1 MSSVAPV
8 RLKEKTVFNR
18 SKTERIKESVV
29 SASELAT
36 QLAQDKKFRKRLLSA
51 IEHGSEVGRRT
62 RRGLGVTGVIRR
74 LSTDEGLLAEL
85 KSARND
91 LQRAYARAEKTRRS
105 HKLRKFMFFAAL
117 ASIAGVPQLRDR
129 VTGKA
134 KNYREPVV
142 DFANQK
148 IGGAPRERQSPPNS
162 LEDLTKEEL
171 YARAQDAD
179 VPGRSEMSKEQLI
192 SALRARS

>member
-1 MSSVAPV
+1 
-8 RLKEKTVFNR
+8 VFNR
-18 SKTERIKESVV
+18 SKTERIKKSVV

-51 IEHGSEVGRRT
+51 IEHSSEAGRRT
-62 RRGLGVTGVIRR
+62 RRGLGVTGAIRR
-74 LSTDEGLLAEL
+74 LATDERLLTEL
-85 KSARND
+85 TSARDD
-91 LQRAYARAEKTRRS
+91 LQRAYARAEKTGRS
-105 HKLRKFMFFAAL
+105 HKLRKLMFFAAL

-134 KNYREPVV
+134 KNYREPIV
-142 DFANQK
+142 DFANRK
-148 IGGAPRERQSPPNS
+148 IRGASRERQSAPSS

>member
-1 MSSVAPV
+1 
-8 RLKEKTVFNR
+8 VFNR
-18 SKTERIKESVV
+18 SKTERIKESVM

-51 IEHGSEVGRRT
+51 IKHGSKAGRRT
-62 RRGLGVTGVIRR
+62 SRGLSLTDAIRR
-74 LSTDEGLLAEL
+74 LATDERLLTEL

-91 LQRAYARAEKTRRS
+91 LQRACGRAGKTRRG
-105 HKLRKFMFFAAL
+105 HKLRNFIVFAGL
-117 ASIAGVPQLRDR
+117 ASIAGVPQLRGR
-129 VTGKA
+129 VTAAIGKGKSYGQPA
-134 KNYREPVV
+134 V
-142 DFANQK
+142 DFANRK
-148 IGGAPRERQSPPNS
+148 IGGASRGRQSPPNS
-162 LEDLTKEEL
+162 LEDLTREEL